1 MSLLLA
7 CSWWLSLVF
16 ILPMTTQP
24 LSLGLCIMS
33 LSISLCFLISFLAT
47 SWYAYILF
55 LVYVGGLLVMFAYVS
70 ALIPNNMF
78 SGHFFPI
85 FMFLFIFFLGV
96 FSTFYFMD
104 FSSLSW
110 QDLLASKKTRY
121 HLGGFLMDPKTISI
135 TIILG
140 LILLLNL
147 IAVVKICNPSEKG
160 SPLRPHKL

>member
-1 MSLLLA
+1 MSLLLT

-16 ILPMTTQP
+16 VLPMATQP

-33 LSISLCFLISFLAT
+33 LSITLCLFISFSAT

-55 LVYVGGLLVMFAYVS
+55 LIYVGGLLVMFAYVS
-70 ALIPNNMF
+70 ALMPNNKF
-78 SGHFFPI
+78 SGHFFPVLILLSLLFLMI
-85 FMFLFIFFLGV
+85 FSAL
-96 FSTFYFMD
+96 YFMD
-104 FSSLSW
+104 LSDLSW
-110 QDLLASKKTRY
+110 QNTLSATKARH

-147 IAVVKICNPSEKG
+147 VAVVKICNPSEKSG
-160 SPLRPHKL
+160 PLRPHKP